1 MSEERVVENLNRGLH
16 HVFETRPGLML
27 LGEDVED
34 PYGGAFKV
42 TRGLSERFPGRVR
55 STPISEGALVGLAT
69 GLALAGREAVVEIMF
84 ADFAG
89 LAFDLLTNMA
99 AKSPTM
105 YGTAREVPM
114 IVRTASGAG
123 RGYGATHSQSPH
135 KHFVGV
141 PGLSVFEMTPF
152 HDAGTLFEDMLALGR
167 PCILFEDKVLY
178 TRRMTTAG
186 RVGGLFS
193 VSWVGGD
200 QAIARLRIDGTAPP
214 QAVVVCTGGT
224 VERVVEAA
232 RTLLLEYEYSCD
244 ILVPACLYPLDLDA
258 VAEAAAGA
266 GRVFVVEEGTAG
278 GSWAADA
285 AYELSARLWDT
296 LRGPVHA
303 LCSRPK
309 VIPSALHLERDVIL
323 QAADIAAHIAQAE
336 GLS

>member
-16 HVFETRPGLML
+16 RVFETRPGLVL
-27 LGEDVED
+27 LGEDVAD

-55 STPISEGALVGLAT
+55 GTPISEGALVGVAT
-69 GLALAGREAVVEIMF
+69 GLALAGREAVEIMF

-99 AKSPTM
+99 AKTPTM
-105 YGTAREVPM
+105 YGAAREVRM
-114 IVRTASGAG
+114 IVRTASGAR

-178 TRRMTTAG
+178 TRRMMTAG
-186 RVGGLFS
+186 RAGGLFS
-193 VSWVGGD
+193 VSRIGREPG
-200 QAIARLRIDGTAPP
+200 IARLRIDGSAAAH
-214 QAVVVCTGGT
+214 AVIVCTGGT
-224 VERVVEAA
+224 VERVIEAA
-232 RTLLLEYEYSCD
+232 RSLLLEYEYCCD
-244 ILVPACLYPLDLDA
+244 ILVPARLHPLDLDT

-266 GRVFVVEEGTAG
+266 GRVFVVEEGTEG
-278 GSWAADA
+278 GSWAADT
-285 AYELSARLWDT
+285 AYELTTRLWDT
-296 LRGPVHA
+296 LRGPVKA

-309 VIPSALHLERDVIL
+309 VIPAAPHLERDVIL
-323 QAADIAAHIAQAE
+323 QAADITAHIARAE